1 MNGTLRLAILLVAS
15 MGICGGAVAD
25 DWQLAKNEDG
35 IKVYLKDVPGSKYK
49 SFRGVIDI
57 KADVQTLNDLQ
68 ENLRVACKW
77 LYACKELR
85 LLKNDGDD
93 TWVYMTLQLPWPVI
107 SRDMVIHVNTQRT
120 DNGGLVRSL
129 NAVPGYMP
137 PVQGQ
142 IRVPELIGQWTMSP
156 RSNGTTEVIYQMRGE
171 PGGSVPPWLSNS
183 FVVDA
188 PMETLRTLRAVAE
201 RQPTRASYP

>member
-1 MNGTLRLAILLVAS
+1 M
-15 MGICGGAVAD
+15 
-25 DWQLAKNEDG
+25 
-35 IKVYLKDVPGSKYK
+35 PGSKYK

-93 TWVYMTLQLPWPVI
+93 TWVYMTLDLPWPVI
-107 SRDMVIHVNTQRT
+107 PRDMVIHVNTQRSA
-120 DNGGLVRSL
+120 DGVLIRNL
-129 NAVPGYMP
+129 NAVPGYLP

-142 IRVPELIGQWTMSP
+142 VRVPELIGQWKMAP
-156 RSNGTTEVIYQMRGE
+156 RSNGTTEVTYQMRGD

-201 RQPTRASYP
+201 RQPSRASYQ